1 MKTLDEVI
9 AELEDE
15 GLFADALYHLNKY
28 RMTLDDIVAK
38 RKTLEAEIDRY
49 QEAVK
54 NCEEA
59 ENKYRKAEQD
69 ALKAL
74 DDWASRPVEDNKNLV
89 LTVANPPL
97 TWDELKTMEG
107 KPVWVEADDGKY
119 KGWVI
124 VGKFYSLLE
133 EEELDAHVDLYYFG
147 RSMEY
152 SKEMYGYYWQA
163 YRKERNR

>member
-15 GLFADALYHLNKY
+15 GLFADALHYLRGIETTENLYHDAVNELSKW
-28 RMTLDDIVAK
+28 
-38 RKTLEAEIDRY
+38 ID
-49 QEAVK
+49 E
-54 NCEEA
+54 
-59 ENKYRKAEQD
+59 
-69 ALKAL
+69 
-74 DDWASRPVEDNKNLV
+74 DWKDRCL
-89 LTVANPPL
+89 PL

-133 EEELDAHVDLYYFG
+133 KEDLDAHVDLYYFG

-163 YRKERNR
+163 YRKERL